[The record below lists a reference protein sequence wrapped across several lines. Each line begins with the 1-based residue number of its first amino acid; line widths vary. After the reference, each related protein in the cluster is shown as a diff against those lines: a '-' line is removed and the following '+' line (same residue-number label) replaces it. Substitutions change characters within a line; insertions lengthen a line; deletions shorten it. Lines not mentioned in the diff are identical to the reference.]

1 MPPTLASDQDNPPPR
16 PFDFE
21 ERRVLLGLTHERA
34 VFLASC
40 SHVGAM
46 RDSNT
51 KRIPYD
57 PAVLIR
63 EAARMGINAED
74 TALMMQMSKDAVQ
87 AFGVSFP
94 AQTTKPLAPGNVIH
108 NLFTYDPA
116 DYE

>member
-1 MPPTLASDQDNPPPR
+1 MASDQDNLNPR
-16 PFDFE
+16 PLDFE
-21 ERRVLLGLTHERA
+21 ERRVLLGLTPERA
-34 VFLASC
+34 AFLASC
-40 SHVGAM
+40 SHVGCV
-46 RDSNT
+46 RDRNT

-57 PAVLIR
+57 DAVLIR

-74 TALMMQMSKDAVQ
+74 TAEMMGMSVPAVL

-94 AQTTKPLAPGNVIH
+94 EVTTKLLASGNTRH